1 VLGREKYD
9 TMIDL
14 TELSAISVPMPWQN
28 AAWQQLHQQIQGD
41 QLPHAILIAGMAD
54 TGKNRMAL
62 ALARLLLCHT
72 PQAGHNCGHCH
83 ACDMS
88 RVGSHGDFRWLEPE
102 GKSRVIK
109 VDQIREVVVFGTKT
123 ASLGQRKVI
132 VFSPAENMNANAANA
147 LLKSLEEP
155 ARDTYLIL
163 VCHRLHGLP
172 ATIRSRCQQM
182 RLPPPTQ
189 RQSIDWLEQLT
200 GNRSE
205 GEQLLDFADDRPMLA
220 ETLYRAGDID
230 AIRAIPVALETLKT
244 PGGSVPKVAAL
255 LGQLSVDDALSQC
268 ASYLARAIFAAA
280 KDGQSNQ
287 QSRQLFVLLDEI
299 HRMQNAVVS
308 GANPNPQLLL
318 ESLLARVQK
327 NLGGG

>member
-1 VLGREKYD
+1 
-9 TMIDL
+9 MIDQA
-14 TELSAISVPMPWQN
+14 ELPAVSVPMPWQTQ
-28 AAWQQLHQQIQGD
+28 AWQQLHQQIQND

-72 PQAGHNCGHCH
+72 PQAGHNCGNCH
-83 ACDMS
+83 ACQMS
-88 RVGSHGDFRWLEPE
+88 KVGSHGDFRWLEPE

-109 VDQIREVVVFGTKT
+109 VDQIREVVNFGTKT

-163 VCHRLHGLP
+163 VSHRLHGLP

-189 RQSIDWLEQLT
+189 TQSIDWLEQLT
-200 GNRSE
+200 GNRLE
-205 GEQLLDFADDRPMLA
+205 GEQLLDLAGGRPMMA
-220 ETLYRAGDID
+220 EKMYRAGDTD
-230 AIRAIPVALETLKT
+230 AIRAIPAALETLKT
-244 PGGSVPKVAAL
+244 QRGSVPKVAAL
-255 LGQLSVDDALSQC
+255 LGQLSIEDALAQCGGYLQRSISATAKNSQ
-268 ASYLARAIFAAA
+268 I
-280 KDGQSNQ
+280 NQ
-287 QSRQLFVLLDEI
+287 QSRKLFVLLDEVN
-299 HRMQNAVVS
+299 RMQSALVS

-327 NLGGG
+327 NLGGS